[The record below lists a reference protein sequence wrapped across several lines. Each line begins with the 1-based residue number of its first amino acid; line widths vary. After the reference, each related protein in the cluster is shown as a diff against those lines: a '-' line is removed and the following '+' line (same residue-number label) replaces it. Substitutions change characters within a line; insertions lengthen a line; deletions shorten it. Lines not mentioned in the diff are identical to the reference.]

1 MQNSF
6 KASKSSLVLLFFF
19 SRCGSRAAAASKM
32 EGFVIIVN
40 GLVFSFIYDYD
51 IFTIDTHI
59 Y

>member
-19 SRCGSRAAAASKM
+19 SKCGSRAAAASKM

-40 GLVFSFIYDYD
+40 GLLIYDYD